1 MCLKASRLS
10 HGVGVALQAS
20 GRPITH
26 AQPRHRFPVG
36 DGTGLDWLGAGG
48 LPWGGDG
55 CWETGFDG
63 GSQSGRVELRSRQPR
78 PPWVINKV
86 ALCSVSPAYVR
97 MQRNC
102 PSRPL
107 PARSH
112 SGYRPTTDSHRRT
125 PMSTVLGRNVP
136 ARSLPVCV
144 AVEAKGESDA
154 CGQSWQA
161 SRLSLASNSVDVVL
175 FRCAQGQ
182 SLPPAK

>member
-86 ALCSVSPAYVR
+86 ALCSVCRRLMYACSAIVTVGLSQPDLTLDTVPRQTATV
-97 MQRNC
+97 
-102 PSRPL
+102 
-107 PARSH
+107 AR
-112 SGYRPTTDSHRRT
+112 
-125 PMSTVLGRNVP
+125 
-136 ARSLPVCV
+136 
-144 AVEAKGESDA
+144 
-154 CGQSWQA
+154 Q
-161 SRLSLASNSVDVVL
+161 
-175 FRCAQGQ
+175 
-182 SLPPAK
+182 